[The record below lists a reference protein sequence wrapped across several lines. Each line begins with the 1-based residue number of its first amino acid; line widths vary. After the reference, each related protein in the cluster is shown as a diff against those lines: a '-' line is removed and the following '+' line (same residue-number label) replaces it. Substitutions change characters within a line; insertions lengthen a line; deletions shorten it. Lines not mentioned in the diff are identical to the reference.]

1 MLDNKSEIRISL
13 WNALFA
19 VAFTGGLAAGA
30 GVAQPLLEF
39 MNSQALSLGDL
50 GTVTWGLIGTIGALV
65 GAAITNEFN
74 YSEYADWQRVGLGV
88 SGLGLVSVFLSDTV
102 QSFVRSDVWIGVGV
116 VIAGSVI
123 YFVVS
128 VADAEG
134 SLVD

>member
-1 MLDNKSEIRISL
+1 MLQNKTEIRISL

-30 GVAQPLLEF
+30 GVAQPLLDF
-39 MNSQALSLGDL
+39 MTSQAISLGDL
-50 GTVTWGLIGTIGALV
+50 GTVTWGLVGTIGALV

-74 YSEYADWQRVGLGV
+74 YSEYADWQRVALGASGIGLA
-88 SGLGLVSVFLSDTV
+88 SVFLSDTV
-102 QSFVRSDVWIGVGV
+102 SQFVHSNVWIGVGV
-116 VIAGSVI
+116 VIAGSVV
-123 YFVVS
+123 YFIVS